1 MDPRGSIPI
10 IELWGRL
17 LVPLQGDVSDS
28 QMEALEQAVLERIRD
43 RGPEGLVLDCSGIQ
57 MMDSHLCAVLGRMAR
72 ASRLMGTRPVLS
84 GMAPGIVMT
93 LEMMGIEMKDVETCV
108 NLEDALVR
116 LGVVAH
122 VNHDERDVLRLL
134 NPGD

>member
-1 MDPRGSIPI
+1 MDSRGSIPI

-28 QMEALEQAVLERIRD
+28 QMETLEQAVLERIRD
-43 RGPEGLVLDCSGIQ
+43 RGPEGLILDCSGIQ

-84 GMAPGIVMT
+84 GMAPSIVMT
-93 LEMMGIEMKDVETCV
+93 LEMMGIEMHDVEATV
-108 NLEDALVR
+108 NLEDALGH
-116 LGVVAH
+116 LGVTAH
-122 VNHDERDVLRLL
+122 VNHEDRDLLR
-134 NPGD
+134 PIDQGE